1 MSSDYDPADLRN
13 LQYIRAAID
22 PIPVHPR
29 GQHVLDV
36 EIDTSAEHVPVGQL
50 GPDAVV
56 AARLNQVAAQ
66 DEPAPI
72 ERAPWPEAMVCV
84 RSTFGD
90 ARFATSPLWVG
101 VVKYTFRQYLAAQE
115 LDPDAMVPEGF
126 FQGPVLPGDVDP
138 DSATP
143 TDASVYDLASAADGQ
158 WMGITDTH
166 RETAETFR
174 RRLKHARDCVFVA
187 DLYDRL
193 CEVPDLEVAVPK
205 LVWRDAVVDAAAD
218 RTEADCDSADADDTT
233 AQTALDMF

>member
-1 MSSDYDPADLRN
+1 MSSDYDPVDLRD
-13 LQYIRAAID
+13 LQYLRAAID
-22 PIPVHPR
+22 PIPLHPR

-36 EIDTSAEHVPVGQL
+36 EIDTSGEHVPAGQL

-56 AARLNQVAAQ
+56 AARLDQVAAQ

-72 ERAPWPEAMVCV
+72 ETAPWPEAMVCV

-101 VVKYTFRQYLAAQE
+101 VVKYTFREYLAWRD
-115 LDPDAMVPEGF
+115 LDPDAMLPEGF
-126 FQGPVLPGDVDP
+126 FEGPVLPGDVDP
-138 DSATP
+138 DSAAP
-143 TDASVYDLASAADGQ
+143 TDATVPDLSTATDGQ
-158 WMGITDTH
+158 WMGNTDAH
-166 RETAETFR
+166 REAAEAFR

-205 LVWRDAVVDAAAD
+205 LIWRDAVVDVAG
-218 RTEADCDSADADDTT
+218 DSADVDDQT
-233 AQTALDMF
+233 AQTGLDMF